1 MALRETDILN
11 LPDAPE
17 FISRPPTYSIA
28 EFISLCEKMLPIWN
42 QQRYASPMPPRK
54 GEPFRLLE
62 MEEKE
67 RDPQHVNNTPERS
80 IVKSGVQEP
89 E

>member
-42 QQRYASPMPPRK
+42 QQRYAAPMPPCE

-62 MEEKE
+62 TEEKE
-67 RDPQHVNNTPERS
+67 RDRQHVNNAPEIRRD
-80 IVKSGVQEP
+80 KT
-89 E
+89 